1 MPLTLAERQQRWRD
15 RDRAGLIV
23 LPVEVDAVR
32 LAAVL
37 ADQGTFLLT
46 EDATRAELAAAVAQL
61 LNAWITS
68 YEAERWPEE

>member
-37 ADQGTFLLT
+37 ADQGAFLT
-46 EDATRAELAAAVAQL
+46 SEDATRAELARAVEQL
-61 LNAWITS
+61 LNAFVTR